1 MQMDLRINPIILYYI
16 LKSIAFDFHRKGGK
30 YSNFKVL
37 EAEYKD
43 LFHIIVLLI
52 NCKCGSIETGMQKIT
67 HNKK

>member
-1 MQMDLRINPIILYYI
+1 MQIDLRINPIILYYI

-37 EAEYKD
+37 EAEYKN

-52 NCKCGSIETGMQKIT
+52 NCKCSSIETGMQK
-67 HNKK
+67 NNS

>member
-43 LFHIIVLLI
+43 LFQIFLGL
-52 NCKCGSIETGMQKIT
+52 T
-67 HNKK
+67 